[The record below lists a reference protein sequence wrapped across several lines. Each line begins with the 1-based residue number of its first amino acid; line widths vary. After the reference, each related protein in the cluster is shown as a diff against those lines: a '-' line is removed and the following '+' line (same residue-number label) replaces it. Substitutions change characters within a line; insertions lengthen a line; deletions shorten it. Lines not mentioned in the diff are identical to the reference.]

1 MGGGREQ
8 EKRNYDILN
17 HTLPD
22 LSYCASQMFASVPYG
37 LAGRPL
43 SQSPNEQAPASR
55 ALYPCGLGWSLSICA
70 LWLVSISGR
79 KERALDVPLHMY
91 HGGRICH
98 RTGSVPMAL
107 FGIPPPP
114 LHPHLCPHASHI
126 PLPYTR
132 SLFQFRPTANVPS
145 HLLDALSLLYLETAI
160 SRIIL
165 LL

>member
-1 MGGGREQ
+1 
-8 EKRNYDILN
+8 
-17 HTLPD
+17 
-22 LSYCASQMFASVPYG
+22 MFASVPYG

-55 ALYPCGLGWSLSICA
+55 ALYPCGLGWSLPICA

-79 KERALDVPLHMY
+79 KERGLDVPLHMY

-98 RTGSVPMAL
+98 RTGGVPMAL
-107 FGIPPPP
+107 LGIPPIHIC
-114 LHPHLCPHASHI
+114 LSSASNI
-126 PLPYTR
+126 SLPYTR
-132 SLFQFRPTANVPS
+132 SRFQFRPTANVPS
-145 HLLDALSLLYLETAI
+145 HLLDAPSLLYLETTI